1 MLYLCPVERRVSVK
15 GCMCNDRGISP
26 HDFIETLRLGA
37 WYNGNIFGE
46 NKRFSV
52 LSTSKIR
59 SVLHWHKRYLSNQL
73 NNFYLVEFW
82 PFLYCIDE
90 SNIKW
95 QWQKCQV
102 RRYAV
107 SIILA
112 NISIE
117 CNFVVIRLIE
127 LSGSYKITTRKAL
140 FLEKILE
147 W

>member
-1 MLYLCPVERRVSVK
+1 M
-15 GCMCNDRGISP
+15 
-26 HDFIETLRLGA
+26 
-37 WYNGNIFGE
+37 
-46 NKRFSV
+46 
-52 LSTSKIR
+52 
-59 SVLHWHKRYLSNQL
+59 
-73 NNFYLVEFW
+73 
-82 PFLYCIDE
+82 DE

-95 QWQKCQV
+95 QWQKCLV

-140 FLEKILE
+140 FLEKKTSSDNSSGALLILLNTE
-147 W
+147 LI